1 MLLKKFNNLSIKLRT
16 SLFFGLLLAI
26 FTIRHFIFV
35 NISNNV
41 DRNVHNLE
49 NLVQVSIDV
58 MNINKEISDLQRNT
72 LVYSTTGSSSVYEK
86 MIKTHQK
93 VLTNLRAI
101 SLKMIQDNKREVV
114 SDMIVV
120 LKRYEDNL
128 MDLRLRHKNR
138 EEFLNKKL
146 PAIIDKGEQDL
157 NSLINRL
164 KNKQSKNYIETNQI
178 LKEWLKSY
186 LLAKAF
192 LEKRDYGIKKK
203 TLSYFTDMSKRI
215 NSLNIDE
222 SEKNILLKNVKDFR
236 NIFNR
241 SIQVN
246 RVYLSLIN
254 VVMAGEAFE
263 FTRLADRLTKLSLTE
278 LEQIKEV
285 NRKQFEE
292 SNHYLNIF
300 FIVSII
306 VIIIT
311 LLYFS
316 KFIVNRISEI
326 SYAFKKL
333 TDGKVESVIPY
344 VEYSDEIGRLA
355 NAANSYKSLNE
366 EVLIEKERVEKLAKS
381 KSEFLANMS
390 HEIRTPMN
398 GILGMV
404 SILSES
410 DLSDKQRKML
420 ETIDSCGESLLT
432 ILNDILDLSKV
443 EAGTIEFESEFH
455 SLKSL
460 IYDIHFLFNSN
471 AKSKGIEYE
480 CHIEDAKNAPDLIK
494 TDITRLKQILINFI
508 SNAVKFT
515 NEGRVEFLIRYKELD
530 KSLYQFE
537 FEVRDSGI
545 GIEKDSIS
553 KLFDSFT
560 QADSSITRKF
570 GGTGLGLAIS
580 KKLSDLMGG
589 EIVVE
594 SEVGKGSIFKLR
606 INLEGKNDTSEESQ
620 VKEASPLEPNSKLD
634 ILVVEDNDINI
645 KVLKMVL
652 KNFNQDCDI
661 SKNGQLA
668 VEATTNKEYDL
679 IFMDMQMPVMDG
691 ISATKIIRTLDKGRS
706 PRIYALT
713 ANAFE
718 EDRKRCFDAGMNGFL
733 TKPIRSEKVLEVLTE
748 VQKEKKM
755 GA

>member
-1 MLLKKFNNLSIKLRT
+1 MLLKKFNNLSIKIRT

-41 DRNVHNLE
+41 DRNVQNLE

-58 MNINKEISDLQRNT
+58 MNINKDIADLQRNT

-86 MIKTHQK
+86 MIDTHQS
-93 VLTNLRAI
+93 VLRDLRSI
-101 SLKMIQDNKREVV
+101 SLKLNQDDKKEVV
-114 SDMIVV
+114 SEMIDV
-120 LKRYEDNL
+120 LKRYQDNL
-128 MDLRLRHKNR
+128 MDLRLRHKSRDQYLNVLFPKILKKG
-138 EEFLNKKL
+138 EERLNLLINEFENKK
-146 PAIIDKGEQDL
+146 
-157 NSLINRL
+157 
-164 KNKQSKNYIETNQI
+164 SKNYIETNKI

-186 LLAKAF
+186 LLAKSF
-192 LEKRDYGIKKK
+192 LEKRDYGLKKE
-203 TLSYFTDMSKRI
+203 TLSNIREMRSRI
-215 NSLNIDE
+215 VSLNI
-222 SEKNILLKNVKDFR
+222 SEVQKEELLKNVSEFQSV
-236 NIFNR
+236 FNR

-254 VVMAGEAFE
+254 VVMAGDAFE
-263 FTRLADRLTKLSLTE
+263 FTRLADRLTKLSLSE
-278 LEQIKEV
+278 LERIKEV
-285 NRKQFEE
+285 SRKQFEE
-292 SNHYLNIF
+292 SSHYLNVF
-300 FIVSII
+300 FIVSILVI
-306 VIIIT
+306 VIT
-311 LLYFS
+311 LIYFS

-333 TDGKVESVIPY
+333 TDGKVDSIIPY

-366 EVLIEKERVEKLAKS
+366 EVRIEKERVEKLAKS

-404 SILSES
+404 SILSDS
-410 DLSDKQRKML
+410 DLSEKQRKML

-443 EAGTIEFESEFH
+443 EVGTIEFENKFH
-455 SLKSL
+455 SLENLVHS
-460 IYDIHFLFNSN
+460 IHFLFNSN
-471 AKSKGIEYE
+471 AKNKGIEYE
-480 CHIEDAKNAPDLIK
+480 CHIENIKDVPDLIK

-508 SNAVKFT
+508 SNAIKFT
-515 NEGRVEFLIRYKELD
+515 SEGRVDFIIRCKELEN
-530 KSLYQFE
+530 SLYQFE
-537 FEVRDSGI
+537 FEVRDTGI

-560 QADSSITRKF
+560 QADSSITRKY

-594 SEVGKGSIFKLR
+594 SEVGKGSTFKLR
-606 INLEGKNDTSEESQ
+606 INLEGKEDFPEESIIEEIDT
-620 VKEASPLEPNSKLD
+620 KESNSKLD
-634 ILVVEDNDINI
+634 ILIVEDNDINI

-652 KNFNQDCDI
+652 KNFNEDCDI

-691 ISATKIIRTLDKGRS
+691 ISATKIIRTLDKGKT

-718 EDRKRCFDAGMNGFL
+718 DDRKRCIEAGMNGFL
-733 TKPIRSEKVLEVLTE
+733 TKPIRSEKVFEVLSE
-748 VQKEKKM
+748 VRKEKKS
-755 GA
+755 A

>member
-1 MLLKKFNNLSIKLRT
+1 MLLKKFNNLSIKIRT

-41 DRNVHNLE
+41 DRNVQNLE

-58 MNINKEISDLQRNT
+58 MNINKDIADLQRNT

-86 MIKTHQK
+86 MIDTHQS
-93 VLTNLRAI
+93 VLRDLRSI
-101 SLKMIQDNKREVV
+101 SLKLNQDDKKEVV
-114 SDMIVV
+114 SEMIDV
-120 LKRYEDNL
+120 LKRYQDNL
-128 MDLRLRHKNR
+128 MDLRLRHKSRDQYLNVLFPKILKKG
-138 EEFLNKKL
+138 EERLNLLINEFENKK
-146 PAIIDKGEQDL
+146 
-157 NSLINRL
+157 
-164 KNKQSKNYIETNQI
+164 SKNYIETNQI
-178 LKEWLKSY
+178 LKEWLRSY
-186 LLAKAF
+186 LLAKSF
-192 LEKRDYGIKKK
+192 LEKRDYGLKKE
-203 TLSYFTDMSKRI
+203 TLSNIREMRSRI
-215 NSLNIDE
+215 VSLNI
-222 SEKNILLKNVKDFR
+222 SEVQKEELLKNVSEFQSV
-236 NIFNR
+236 FNR

-254 VVMAGEAFE
+254 VVMAGDAFE
-263 FTRLADRLTKLSLTE
+263 FTRLADRLTKLSLSE
-278 LEQIKEV
+278 LERIKEV
-285 NRKQFEE
+285 SRKQFEE
-292 SNHYLNIF
+292 SSHYLNVF
-300 FIVSII
+300 FIVSILVI
-306 VIIIT
+306 VIT
-311 LLYFS
+311 LIYFS

-333 TDGKVESVIPY
+333 TDGKVDSIIPY

-366 EVLIEKERVEKLAKS
+366 EVRIEKERVEKLAKS

-404 SILSES
+404 SILSDS
-410 DLSDKQRKML
+410 DLSEKQRKML

-443 EAGTIEFESEFH
+443 EVGTIEFENKFH
-455 SLKSL
+455 SLENLVHS
-460 IYDIHFLFNSN
+460 IHFLFNSN
-471 AKSKGIEYE
+471 AKNKGIEYE
-480 CHIEDAKNAPDLIK
+480 CHIENIKDVPDLIK

-508 SNAVKFT
+508 SNAIKFT
-515 NEGRVEFLIRYKELD
+515 SEGRVDFIIRCKELEN
-530 KSLYQFE
+530 SLYQFE
-537 FEVRDSGI
+537 FEVRDTGI

-560 QADSSITRKF
+560 QADSSITRKY

-594 SEVGKGSIFKLR
+594 SEVGKGSTFKLR
-606 INLEGKNDTSEESQ
+606 INLEGKEDFPEESIIEEIDT
-620 VKEASPLEPNSKLD
+620 KESNSKLD
-634 ILVVEDNDINI
+634 ILIVEDNDINI

-652 KNFNQDCDI
+652 KNFNEDCDI

-691 ISATKIIRTLDKGRS
+691 ISATKIIRTLDKGKT

-718 EDRKRCFDAGMNGFL
+718 DDRKRCIEAGMNGFL
-733 TKPIRSEKVLEVLTE
+733 TKPIRSEKVFEVLSE
-748 VQKEKKM
+748 VRKEKKS
-755 GA
+755 A